1 MGTMS
6 PYLALTKP
14 RISLMVI
21 ITAAIGYILSTNEFS
36 LTQFLFLI
44 LGTWAASGGAS
55 ALNQY
60 LERFNDGLMERTK
73 RRPIPSGAV
82 DSEKALLFGVGLSLF
97 GVFILV
103 VQNNLLA
110 GFIGLL
116 TIFLYV
122 FLYTPLKQI
131 SAYNTV
137 VGAIPGA
144 LPPMGGWAAGAGEI
158 ELGAWALFL
167 IMFLWQLPHFYA
179 IAWMYKDDYERGG
192 FKMLP
197 SVSKNGTLAATLL
210 TSVLLLCASLIPNFI
225 GLGGA
230 IYLIGASLL
239 GVGMVLYSLKLLFS
253 PTRNNAR
260 SVLFAS
266 LIYLPCVLGLLVLP

>member
-1 MGTMS
+1 MS
-6 PYLALTKP
+6 PYIALTKP

-21 ITAAIGYILSTNEFS
+21 ITATIGYILSTSDFSFTEFLS
-36 LTQFLFLI
+36 LI
-44 LGTWAASGGAS
+44 IGTWAASGGAS

-60 LERFNDGLMERTK
+60 LERYNDCLMDRTK
-73 RRPIPSGAV
+73 KRPIPSGAI
-82 DSEKALLFGVGLSLF
+82 DSEKALFFGVGLSLF
-97 GVFILV
+97 GVFLLV
-103 VQNNLLA
+103 VQNNLLV

-131 SAYNTV
+131 SAYNTL
-137 VGAIPGA
+137 VGAVPGA
-144 LPPMGGWAAGAGEI
+144 LPPMGGWAAGAGEL
-158 ELGAWALFL
+158 ELGAWLLFL

-179 IAWMYKDDYERGG
+179 IAWMYKEDYEKGG
-192 FKMLP
+192 FRMLP

-210 TSVLLLCASLIPNFI
+210 TSVLLLCVSLIPNFV
-225 GLGGA
+225 GLGGM

-239 GVGMVLYSLKLLFS
+239 GLGMILYSLKLLFS
-253 PTRNNAR
+253 PTRENAR

-266 LIYLPCVLGLLVLP
+266 LIYLPCVLGLLVLA